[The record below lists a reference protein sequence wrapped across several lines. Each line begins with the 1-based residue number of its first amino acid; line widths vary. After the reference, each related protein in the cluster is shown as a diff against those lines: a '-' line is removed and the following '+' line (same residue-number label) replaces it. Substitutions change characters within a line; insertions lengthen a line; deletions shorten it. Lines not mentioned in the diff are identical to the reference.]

1 MKMKYFWRVLATWM
15 LLLVTLNAVPQKN
28 EVILYYG
35 NGCAHCAHVEKVLKE
50 YNLESKFVHKEIYQ
64 NLSNAEEFND
74 ICDENKIALMERT
87 VPLLYTKE
95 GCYIGDEDI
104 LNYVKNMKKET
115 VTENIVE
122 LNSSQSVEEAKEE
135 YPLTIP
141 LLIGAA
147 IVDAI
152 NPCAFAVLLILM
164 TTILATQN
172 RRKALYTGISFSL
185 AIFFSYL
192 AMGLGLYSVVT
203 HFETTHTF
211 MMVIGVIAILLGIFN
226 IKDYFWYGK
235 GFLMEVPLSWRTRL
249 KSLIGSIVNPIG
261 AFFIG
266 MLISL
271 FLLPCTSGPYIVITS
286 MLGHSETFMNAL
298 MLLILYNVI
307 FILPMLLITVA
318 VSFGMDINKAEE
330 VRQRNLQRLHLV
342 AGVIMLLM
350 GVAILFY
357 YN

>member
-1 MKMKYFWRVLATWM
+1 MQYFWRFLGTLAVLV
-15 LLLVTLNAVPQKN
+15 VTLNAVPQKD

-35 NGCAHCAHVEKVLKE
+35 NGCSHCAHVERVLKE
-50 YNLESKFVHKEIYQ
+50 HNLEDKFVKKEIYQ
-64 NLSNAEEFND
+64 NLSNAEEFNTV
-74 ICDENKIALMERT
+74 CDEHKIKLMERT
-87 VPLLYTKE
+87 IPLLYTKE
-95 GCYIGDEDI
+95 GCFIGDEAI
-104 LNYVKNMKKET
+104 LTYINGMNKVLTDLNKSKT
-115 VTENIVE
+115 
-122 LNSSQSVEEAKEE
+122 NSSKREEVTEE
-135 YPLTIP
+135 YPLTLP

-172 RRKALYTGISFSL
+172 RRKALYTGLAFSF
-185 AIFFSYL
+185 AIFVSYL

-203 HFETTHTF
+203 HFETTHKF
-211 MMVIGVIAILLGIFN
+211 MIIIGVIAILLGIFN

-266 MLISL
+266 ILISL

-298 MLLILYNVI
+298 MLLLLYNFI
-307 FILPMLLITVA
+307 FILPMILITIG
-318 VSFGMDINKAEE
+318 VSFGMDVNKAEE
-330 VRQRNLQRLHLV
+330 VRQRNLQRLHLA
-342 AGVIMLLM
+342 AGTIMLLM
-350 GVAILFY
+350 GIAILFY
-357 YN
+357 YI

>member
-1 MKMKYFWRVLATWM
+1 MKRFLKIIGMLC
-15 LLLVTLNAVPQKN
+15 LLLFTLHAVPQEE

-35 NGCAHCAHVEKVLKE
+35 NGCLHCAHVEKILKE
-50 YNLESKFVHKEIYQ
+50 HHLENKFVKKEIYQ
-64 NLSNAEEFND
+64 NLENAEEFNTV
-74 ICDENKIALMERT
+74 CDENKIELMKRS
-87 VPLLYTKE
+87 VPLLYTKR
-95 GCYIGDEDI
+95 GCFIGDEEI
-104 LNYVKNMKKET
+104 LNYIESLKEPSSNHPVESNIT
-115 VTENIVE
+115 PIETTTE
-122 LNSSQSVEEAKEE
+122 A

-172 RRKALYTGISFSL
+172 RRKALYTGLAFSF
-185 AIFFSYL
+185 AIFVSYL
-192 AMGLGLYSVVT
+192 AMGLGLYSFVT

-249 KSLIGSIVNPIG
+249 KSLITSIVNPIG

-266 MLISL
+266 ILISL

-286 MLGHSETFMNAL
+286 MLGHSETFINAL
-298 MLLILYNVI
+298 MLLVLYNII
-307 FILPMLLITVA
+307 FILPMILITVG
-318 VSFGMDINKAEE
+318 VSFGMDVNKAEE
-330 VRQRNLQRLHLV
+330 LRQKNLKRLHLV
-342 AGVIMLLM
+342 AGMIMLIM

-357 YN
+357 YT

>member
-1 MKMKYFWRVLATWM
+1 
-15 LLLVTLNAVPQKN
+15 
-28 EVILYYG
+28 
-35 NGCAHCAHVEKVLKE
+35 HCAHVEKVLKE
-50 YNLESKFVHKEIYQ
+50 HNLEDKFVKKEIYQ
-64 NLSNAEEFND
+64 NLKNAEEFND
-74 ICDENKIALMERT
+74 VCDENKIELMKRT

-95 GCYIGDEDI
+95 GCFIGDEDI
-104 LNYVKNMKKET
+104 LNYVKNMESNVAVVQK
-115 VTENIVE
+115 TES
-122 LNSSQSVEEAKEE
+122 NSTEAVVKKEE

-172 RRKALYTGISFSL
+172 RRKALYTGLAFSF

-192 AMGLGLYSVVT
+192 AMGLGLYSFVT

-211 MMVIGVIAILLGIFN
+211 MIIIGIIAIVLGIFN

-249 KSLIGSIVNPIG
+249 KSLIGSIVNPVG

-298 MLLILYNVI
+298 MLLVLYNLI
-307 FILPMLLITVA
+307 FILPMVFITVG
-318 VSFGMDINKAEE
+318 VSFGMDVNKAEE
-330 VRQRNLQRLHLV
+330 VRQRNLKRLHLV
-342 AGVIMLLM
+342 AGIIMLLM

-357 YN
+357 YT